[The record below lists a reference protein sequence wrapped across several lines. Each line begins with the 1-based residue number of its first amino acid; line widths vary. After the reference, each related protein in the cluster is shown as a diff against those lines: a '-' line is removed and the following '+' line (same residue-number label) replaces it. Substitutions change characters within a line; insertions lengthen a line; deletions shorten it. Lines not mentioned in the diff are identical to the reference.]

1 MSLDSELCGL
11 CCCVW
16 GSGSLGTLVPSVTL
30 LGGVPRGIGGIA
42 TKSKTKGGW
51 RHAPCLLG
59 PKNSIK
65 IQHQKHLKKQK
76 HKGNK

>member
-1 MSLDSELCGL
+1 MSLDSEQCGL
-11 CCCVW
+11 GLGVLD
-16 GSGSLGTLVPSVTL
+16 SGSLGTSVPSVSRL
-30 LGGVPRGIGGIA
+30 RGLPRGIGGIA

-76 HKGNK
+76 QKGNK

>member
-1 MSLDSELCGL
+1 MSLDSEPCGL
-11 CCCVW
+11 GIGVLD
-16 GSGSLGTLVPSVTL
+16 SGL
-30 LGGVPRGIGGIA
+30 LRGIGGIA

-59 PKNSIK
+59 PKNSFK
-65 IQHQKHLKKQK
+65 IQHQKQLKKQK